1 MPEHPTEDPV
11 LGFVLTA
18 LIGAAIGAALGG
30 LVGLLMRTSDKAWAF
45 ISTPGRGVAV
55 GAVAGLV
62 LAIYF
67 AAPSGWHEGNVV
79 ALTAETFDETLGGD
93 KPVVIDF
100 TRHGCPPCSRLAPRM
115 ERLAHEF
122 DGRVVVAKVDT
133 TAQPALADRF
143 HIRVVPT
150 IIYFAGGEV
159 VDAAEG
165 ALPYETLRERVKALL
180 AEHEAAAETAVPA
193 DPSE

>member
-1 MPEHPTEDPV
+1 M
-11 LGFVLTA
+11 GFLLTA
-18 LIGAAIGAALGG
+18 VIGTAIGAALGG
-30 LVGLLMRTSDKAWAF
+30 LVGLLVRTSDKAWAF
-45 ISTPGRGVAV
+45 ISTPRRGIAV

-67 AAPSGWHEGNVV
+67 ATPTGWHKGNVT
-79 ALTAETFDETLGGD
+79 ALTVETFDETIGGD
-93 KPVVIDF
+93 KPVVVDF
-100 TRHGCPPCSRLAPRM
+100 TRDGCPPCNRIAPRM
-115 ERLAHEF
+115 ERLADEF

-165 ALPYETLRERVKALL
+165 ALSYGELRERVEALL
-180 AEHEAAAETAVPA
+180 GEHKPTVQTPA
-193 DPSE
+193 PENPPE